1 MLAVA
6 GDASPDVKIAYNTF
20 NATLGS
26 QRQDFI
32 QVHPNMVVNL
42 QYASGG
48 GTRPDQAFNDARSFT
63 WSADYDHRY
72 VILVTD
78 GAPQGGTAPSS
89 GTIED
94 AVRNAASALKA
105 NSHVKLITV
114 GLSMENVI
122 SGKRLLYDLADVDS
136 SGNKMFYLAESG
148 SDLGNIFRKI
158 TKVLMEDAVVIGNV
172 TDTVSE
178 GFYLV
183 DKATG
188 LPLQAR
194 DTLDIDGN
202 RTTDPSKVAGMV
214 RDDGKT
220 VEWLNQAIDSESG
233 WHGTVYVKAQEE
245 LLGGNGMKTNEGEA
259 TVTATKYHVG
269 NQEVSFDTSLA
280 HDTLHLESSLP
291 TPRVNVNELT
301 FFNSETE
308 WTVYL
313 GEKVD
318 PKEQLKALYEGMVV
332 EEVVNTDG
340 SLHYTSG
347 PNTIEER
354 WDDATG
360 TAVTFSLPDLIER
373 LIRNDSAMTARY
385 FNGTELDWDTF
396 LEDIMAGGITLP
408 YHEFGLTDNSKI
420 TITLE
425 KTIVTGE
432 EDDLINES
440 PHATTVTGKE
450 VEKYTL
456 RVTYEPDYTVT
467 PIGQGGQ
474 SPEDFHTGTFGT
486 MYQGHATGRESSTN
500 THIINVYAIP
510 LEIEKLDET
519 DNTPLSG
526 AEFKLYKVD
535 ENGQAVAGLDSAHGY
550 VEVAATTSW
559 SNGVSQLKQGSND
572 FELVLGEKY
581 YLIETAAP
589 PYYAKTNTIWEVTV
603 ETGNERYTPLVGT
616 AATSGQT
623 NVPIATGTRPSY
635 PFNWDQDASILVND
649 APIAV
654 VKRGAAGTAEISTG
668 EDFVTHTDVISFRY
682 TVRNTPLTADVDI
695 PIKKILRGRDMAAGE
710 FAFVLQPIN
719 TAGERDNV
727 AKQIMYNPPGSADA
741 AVTFPFSLHYGVE
754 DIKRAPYHDA
764 DDHPVFF
771 YVVYEEAG
779 EATDIVYS
787 KQQYIVKVTLSVS
800 DDGINVTKE
809 YYQYDGESPLPQDAL
824 DNFPT
829 RVNA

>member
-1 MLAVA
+1 
-6 GDASPDVKIAYNTF
+6 
-20 NATLGS
+20 
-26 QRQDFI
+26 
-32 QVHPNMVVNL
+32 
-42 QYASGG
+42 
-48 GTRPDQAFNDARSFT
+48 
-63 WSADYDHRY
+63 
-72 VILVTD
+72 
-78 GAPQGGTAPSS
+78 
-89 GTIED
+89 
-94 AVRNAASALKA
+94 
-105 NSHVKLITV
+105 
-114 GLSMENVI
+114 MENVT
-122 SGKRLLYDLADVDS
+122 SGKRLLYDLADYDS

-188 LPLQAR
+188 LPLQAGNM
-194 DTLDIDGN
+194 IDLEG
-202 RTTDPSKVAGMV
+202 RKVTNANQAVGV
-214 RDDGKT
+214 VQPDGKT
-220 VEWLNQAIDSESG
+220 VKWLNQAIDSESG

-245 LLGGNGMKTNEGEA
+245 LLGGNGMKTNDGEA
-259 TVTATKYHVG
+259 TVTATKYRVG
-269 NQEVSFDTSLA
+269 GQDVPFDTTLVR
-280 HDTLHLESSLP
+280 DTLNLQSSLP

-313 GEKVD
+313 GEEVD
-318 PKEQLKALYEGMVV
+318 PKEQLKALYEGMKV
-332 EEVVNTDG
+332 EEVVNENG
-340 SLHYTSG
+340 SLHYSIG
-347 PNTIEER
+347 PNSIEER
-354 WDDATG
+354 WNAATG
-360 TAVTFSLPDLIER
+360 TAETFSLPDLIER
-373 LIRNDSAMTARY
+373 LIRNDSAKEVRY
-385 FNGTELDWDTF
+385 FNGTELNWDTF

-408 YHEFGLTDNSKI
+408 YHEFGLIDNSNIK
-420 TITLE
+420 ITLE
-425 KTIVTGE
+425 KTIVAGE
-432 EDDLINES
+432 ESDLINKS
-440 PHATTVTGKE
+440 PHDTTVTGDQ

-474 SPEDFHTGTFGT
+474 STEDFHTGTFGT

-510 LEIEKLDET
+510 LEVEKLDET
-519 DNTPLSG
+519 DNEPLSG

-535 ENGQAVAGLDSAHGY
+535 DTNGQAVAGLDSAHRY
-550 VEVAATTSW
+550 AEVAATTSW
-559 SNGVSQLKQGSND
+559 SNGIARLKQGSND
-572 FELVLGEKY
+572 FELVLGKTY

-589 PYYAKTNTIWEVTV
+589 LYYAKTNTVWEVNV
-603 ETGNERYTPLVGT
+603 ETGNERYTALVGT
-616 AATSGQT
+616 AAASGQT

-635 PFNWDQDASILVND
+635 PFNWDQDAKILVND

-682 TVRNTPLTADVDI
+682 TVLNTPLTADVEI
-695 PIKKILRGRDMAAGE
+695 PIKKILKGRDMAAGE

-719 TAGERDNV
+719 TAGERDDN

-754 DIKRAPYHDA
+754 DIKHAPYHDV

-809 YYQYDGESPLPQDAL
+809 YYQYDGKGPLPQDAL
-824 DNFPT
+824 DNFT
-829 RVNA
+829 AQVNA